1 MPLNISFHRNSQ
13 IYSQIFVILQQ
24 PYYYLNKVTFK
35 KKTFL
40 RCTDLKLQDKG
51 SKLYF
56 DWKRNNKLI
65 KSAAA
70 GKLSSL
76 DSYRIFPI
84 RIYSFHLFLFEN
96 IEISIYKDIKISFL
110 IFNTNLR
117 GQLFAIFHNDQS
129 SFVVC
134 LLVLS

>member
-1 MPLNISFHRNSQ
+1 MVINISNHTSKYLISPKQSDIHSDIWNT
-13 IYSQIFVILQQ
+13 IAALLL
-24 PYYYLNKVTFK
+24 LNKVTFK
-35 KKTFL
+35 KKTYL

-70 GKLSSL
+70 GKLLSL

-117 GQLFAIFHNDQS
+117 GQLFAIFHND
-129 SFVVC
+129 
-134 LLVLS
+134 